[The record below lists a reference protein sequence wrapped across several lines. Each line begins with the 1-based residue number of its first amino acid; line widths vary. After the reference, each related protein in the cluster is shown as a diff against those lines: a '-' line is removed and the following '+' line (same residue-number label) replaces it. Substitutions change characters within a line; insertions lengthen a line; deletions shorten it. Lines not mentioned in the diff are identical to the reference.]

1 MVYIMRFYTDGAC
14 RRNGQ
19 PGATGAAA
27 AVLMKRGGGT
37 SSWFKKLPANPRPT
51 NQRAEITA
59 IIIALQQALVLF
71 RTLQTDPRLDI
82 TIYSDSRYAVNC
94 MNEWVYKWCSNGW
107 INSAGFEVANRD
119 LIEEASNLDDQLKEE
134 GSVQYKWIP
143 REDNQIAD
151 ELCNQVLDD
160 LEC

>member
-1 MVYIMRFYTDGAC
+1 MRFYTDGAC

-59 IIIALQQALVLF
+59 IIIALRQALVLF

-94 MNEWVYKWCSNGW
+94 MNEVGVVSLSDVLAQNQTPD
-107 INSAGFEVANRD
+107 AGGAVG
-119 LIEEASNLDDQLKEE
+119 L
-134 GSVQYKWIP
+134 
-143 REDNQIAD
+143 
-151 ELCNQVLDD
+151 
-160 LEC
+160 